1 MVVADTRQAAEAG
14 LEEID
19 VRYAPLTP
27 VNDLEAATAASAP
40 LVHPGWGDNGAVAF
54 AHQLG
59 DVQAAF
65 DQAAVT
71 VRERFTTQR
80 HAGMP
85 MEPRAVLA
93 EYERGHD
100 RLTVWSSTQVP
111 HVVQQHLAEVFG
123 LPSHRVRVMAPD
135 VGGGFG
141 TKVCVYPEDVLV
153 PLATRVLGRAVKWTE
168 ERREH
173 FLASAQPCR
182 RQRAAV
188 RRGVALSRRKPPGI
202 RQRGLPGD
210 PERRARGCGVYA
222 FP

>member
-1 MVVADTRQAAEAG
+1 
-14 LEEID
+14 
-19 VRYAPLTP
+19 
-27 VNDLEAATAASAP
+27 
-40 LVHPGWGDNGAVAF
+40 
-54 AHQLG
+54 
-59 DVQAAF
+59 VQAAF

-80 HAGMP
+80 YAGMP
-85 MEPRAVLA
+85 MEPRTVLA

-111 HVVQQHLAEVFG
+111 HVVQQHLVDVFG

-153 PLATRVLGRAVKWTE
+153 PLASRVLGRAVKWTE

-173 FLASAQPCR
+173 FLASAHARDQVH
-182 RQRAAV
+182 QLELAASSN
-188 RRGVALSRRKPPGI
+188 GTILGI
-202 RQRGLPGD
+202 RDHIWLD
-210 PERRARGCGVYA
+210 Y
-222 FP
+222 